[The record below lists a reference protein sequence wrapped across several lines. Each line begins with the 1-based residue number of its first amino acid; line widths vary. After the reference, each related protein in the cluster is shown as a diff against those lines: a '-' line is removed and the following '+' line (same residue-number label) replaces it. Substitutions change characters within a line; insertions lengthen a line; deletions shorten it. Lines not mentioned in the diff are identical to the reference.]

1 MTIEKYLEKLETI
14 KAKPSR
20 EGQPSLAD
28 MMKRTTSIWDND
40 AAKGYTLA
48 ASEEIGM
55 DAEQITRLLDAMTAI
70 FGEMSV
76 DEAAEHYRK
85 NKKLNSEKGGDKLF
99 PPFFVAVYDWRT
111 KSKFFPLFFVCPVWK
126 N

>member
-70 FGEMSV
+70 FREMSV

-85 NKKLNSEKGGDKLF
+85 K
-99 PPFFVAVYDWRT
+99 
-111 KSKFFPLFFVCPVWK
+111 
-126 N
+126 